1 MLFRILYGESEF
13 INKKML
19 YIDNNIL
26 SKNDLINY
34 SSPTV
39 EAKDIYDQILYN
51 FDKKA
56 VMANLNLAGSF
67 GIRGVA
73 AVGKNINIK
82 IENISSS
89 LNIIRE
95 NGKIYLRGTITGGNF
110 TENVNVVIYSEYTE
124 EKNYIIQSWGRGAP
138 VPSAPSSPNNNTSI
152 VFIGDCNIPNRKT
165 YGLIAAGDLGFPVS
179 AGSFGP
185 TVQLS
190 ITNPSWEGTSG
201 DESYGRLGECCCGFA
216 PCASTCGVSTETKI
230 ERIIALQNICSTKAY
245 GSVTMSPPLTENISY
260 CPDDPTVTPGL
271 GPCSSYDVGYCR
283 KKSCSSCV
291 ETTDSIDEKNFS
303 YDFEQC
309 RTKFTLFGH
318 AYKQSLKDLPRTRI
332 IPRQNVP
339 VTISLVEIENAIKNN
354 ALSGIETRYNQ
365 FGEPIGCIALYG
377 PVEPCGDD
385 ACVTGSCDF
394 PNSLLYSDPPCV
406 FPSENPPCSYC
417 WTGTFFDDI
426 SNSSTFMINGKN
438 ICTEHSEYCGVSV
451 GGDREVLTY
460 RKIYLQTIQ
469 NSLSSYN
476 PLCPTSLITVS
487 YTSNSITFNIGGE
500 TFCIPSSF
508 SSCPTITVDSTMSQL
523 SVSDT
528 ISSSCDK
535 CSPNAANISLENQS
549 QSFLTVREKRK
560 CIVGIRYVNTVNPV
574 GLVSWGRRNYYSS
587 SSWSHQCGGGSI
599 EYGCL
604 EFGQDLLQ
612 SPDLFVGISVTCN
625 IPLPGDI
632 PASVAAYEIPEW
644 VWELNQIYKSRYA
657 YLGAGSSH
665 IPEADIIEGIVPGTV
680 TDIKLESFSMGGSKR
695 DRLGV
700 IGGDVLTAHVA
711 YYEYDYIRP
720 VTITNILRNDSG
732 IVCTSNSYDGG
743 VPVRDLRS
751 ILSDSRASLCPAI
764 PFPPNYVSNFSGS
777 SAGNFLYNSRGS
789 VGGSSYT
796 ITNPGFKK
804 DSNCSSSV
812 SCYYKH
818 NVFICPDNPCCLSD
832 LNVSRNVG
840 AQPEGGNVLSTAAS
854 KQTCTMSDSF
864 PRQY

>member
-1 MLFRILYGESEF
+1 M
-13 INKKML
+13 
-19 YIDNNIL
+19 
-26 SKNDLINY
+26 
-34 SSPTV
+34 
-39 EAKDIYDQILYN
+39 YN
-51 FDKKA
+51 
-56 VMANLNLAGSF
+56 
-67 GIRGVA
+67 
-73 AVGKNINIK
+73 
-82 IENISSS
+82 
-89 LNIIRE
+89 
-95 NGKIYLRGTITGGNF
+95 
-110 TENVNVVIYSEYTE
+110 
-124 EKNYIIQSWGRGAP
+124 
-138 VPSAPSSPNNNTSI
+138 
-152 VFIGDCNIPNRKT
+152 
-165 YGLIAAGDLGFPVS
+165 
-179 AGSFGP
+179 
-185 TVQLS
+185 
-190 ITNPSWEGTSG
+190 
-201 DESYGRLGECCCGFA
+201 
-216 PCASTCGVSTETKI
+216 
-230 ERIIALQNICSTKAY
+230 
-245 GSVTMSPPLTENISY
+245 
-260 CPDDPTVTPGL
+260 
-271 GPCSSYDVGYCR
+271 
-283 KKSCSSCV
+283 
-291 ETTDSIDEKNFS
+291 
-303 YDFEQC
+303 
-309 RTKFTLFGH
+309 
-318 AYKQSLKDLPRTRI
+318 
-332 IPRQNVP
+332 
-339 VTISLVEIENAIKNN
+339 
-354 ALSGIETRYNQ
+354 
-365 FGEPIGCIALYG
+365 
-377 PVEPCGDD
+377 
-385 ACVTGSCDF
+385 
-394 PNSLLYSDPPCV
+394 DPPCV

-417 WTGTFFDDI
+417 WEGSFFDDI
-426 SNSSTFMINGKN
+426 NNSSPYMVKGKN
-438 ICTEHSEYCGVSV
+438 ICSEHSEYCGVSV

-476 PLCPTSLITVS
+476 PLCSTSLITVS

-535 CSPNAANISLENQS
+535 CSPNAASVSLENQS
-549 QSFLTVREKRK
+549 QSFLTVKEKRK

-574 GLVSWGRRNYYSS
+574 GLVGWGERSYSS
-587 SSWSHQCGGGSI
+587 SRSWSHQCGGGSI

-604 EFGQDLLQ
+604 EFGQDLLL
-612 SPDLFVGISVTCN
+612 SPDLFLGISVTCN

-665 IPEADIIEGIVPGTV
+665 IPEVDIIEGIVPGTV

-700 IGGDVLTAHVA
+700 IGRDVLTAHVA

-720 VTITNILRNDSG
+720 VTITNILRKDSG

-743 VPVRDLRS
+743 VPVRDLKS
-751 ILSDSRASLCPAI
+751 ILSDSRASLCSSI